1 MLPSRSDLRA
11 FIFLVVCQA
20 RVRGILVRLSKLF
33 RLRRATLLAK
43 LLLGICIL
51 LLQEFNLTMLVF
63 NLLLKIC
70 DMSLLITA
78 MLRVVRSSY
87 EKFKGD

>member
-1 MLPSRSDLRA
+1 M
-11 FIFLVVCQA
+11 
-20 RVRGILVRLSKLF
+20 VRLSKLF

-87 EKFKGD
+87 KKFKGD

>member
-1 MLPSRSDLRA
+1 M
-11 FIFLVVCQA
+11 
-20 RVRGILVRLSKLF
+20 VRLSKLF
-33 RLRRATLLAK
+33 WLRRATLLAK

-78 MLRVVRSSY
+78 MLRVVRSSN